1 MKHFRSLFDS
11 LTLSILM
18 GCYLTVFV
26 PSLYFWPGNFYRQY
40 YSESLASVILA
51 LLVMGGTKLLLNNF
65 AKMPNVRQETYI
77 IPVTIFWLA
86 IGSGV
91 LWLFNIP
98 FNIKFC
104 ALSAVLS
111 AAYITLVVK
120 IKQKYRPKKYAYI
133 PIGRA
138 VDLPEQVPDVD
149 WVRLDSPAISEPYK
163 AIAADLHHL
172 ELSAQWQAFI
182 AEMTLQGQPIY
193 HYRPL
198 REKLTGRVRI
208 RHMYQNELG
217 SLLPSKNYMSFKW
230 FVDCMLIIF
239 TFPVTLPVM
248 LLTALI
254 IKLESPGPALF
265 IQERIGLGG
274 KPFPVYKFRSMQHK
288 VETVS
293 TTHGDKRITRVG
305 KIIRKTRIDELPQ
318 FFNVLKGE
326 MSLIGPRAEYIGFAN
341 EFYKTVPFFNYR
353 HVVRP
358 GISGW
363 AQVTQ
368 GYATGSD
375 ETKLKLQYDFY
386 YISHFSF
393 SLDLLIFFRTLL
405 TMITGHGA
413 R

>member
-1 MKHFRSLFDS
+1 
-11 LTLSILM
+11 
-18 GCYLTVFV
+18 
-26 PSLYFWPGNFYRQY
+26 
-40 YSESLASVILA
+40 
-51 LLVMGGTKLLLNNF
+51 
-65 AKMPNVRQETYI
+65 
-77 IPVTIFWLA
+77 
-86 IGSGV
+86 
-91 LWLFNIP
+91 
-98 FNIKFC
+98 
-104 ALSAVLS
+104 
-111 AAYITLVVK
+111 
-120 IKQKYRPKKYAYI
+120 
-133 PIGRA
+133 
-138 VDLPEQVPDVD
+138 
-149 WVRLDSPAISEPYK
+149 
-163 AIAADLHHL
+163 
-172 ELSAQWQAFI
+172 
-182 AEMTLQGQPIY
+182 
-193 HYRPL
+193 
-198 REKLTGRVRI
+198 
-208 RHMYQNELG
+208 
-217 SLLPSKNYMSFKW
+217 
-230 FVDCMLIIF
+230 MLIIF
-239 TFPVTLPVM
+239 TLPVTLPVM